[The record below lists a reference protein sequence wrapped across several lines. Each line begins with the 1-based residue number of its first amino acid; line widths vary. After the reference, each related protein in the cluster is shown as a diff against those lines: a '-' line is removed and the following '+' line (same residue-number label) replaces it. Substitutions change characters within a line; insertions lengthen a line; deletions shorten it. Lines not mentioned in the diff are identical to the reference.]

1 MTPKQEMI
9 CRQLVLRA
17 VVWDAEDLD
26 KNERK
31 KLEEEIQAFRI
42 RRIQV
47 KRRQNAA
54 QQPHS
59 VYNGIQ
65 KALRKAGISEKTALL
80 VTGDA
85 ALAQYVYDCGNK
97 KDSDGN
103 SRRRQNAGMGV
114 VFYEKSGSRAAAA
127 ADMVV
132 LGFEEIGV
140 QFLDRVQK
148 RRNRLPWIILYT
160 KRTYVREI
168 TVQDLDALYALYEE
182 EGITDYTEPLFERE
196 KEELYT
202 ESYIDHRYYY
212 YGYGMW
218 VVCDTKTGALI
229 GRAGIEHREVEG
241 EVCMELGYVI
251 GTAYQRQGYATEVC
265 ASIVAYAKEELEIEQ
280 LHCFIHPN
288 NKGSLRVA
296 QKLGFTQC
304 QSKEHRQGE
313 LWHFSME
320 L

>member
-114 VFYEKSGSRAAAA
+114 VFYEKSGRHGCA
-127 ADMVV
+127 
-132 LGFEEIGV
+132 
-140 QFLDRVQK
+140 
-148 RRNRLPWIILYT
+148 RL
-160 KRTYVREI
+160 
-168 TVQDLDALYALYEE
+168 
-182 EGITDYTEPLFERE
+182 
-196 KEELYT
+196 
-202 ESYIDHRYYY
+202 
-212 YGYGMW
+212 
-218 VVCDTKTGALI
+218 
-229 GRAGIEHREVEG
+229 
-241 EVCMELGYVI
+241 
-251 GTAYQRQGYATEVC
+251 
-265 ASIVAYAKEELEIEQ
+265 
-280 LHCFIHPN
+280 
-288 NKGSLRVA
+288 
-296 QKLGFTQC
+296 
-304 QSKEHRQGE
+304 
-313 LWHFSME
+313 
-320 L
+320 

>member
-65 KALRKAGISEKTALL
+65 KALREAGISEKTALL

-160 KRTYVREI
+160 SGRMYARLRCRIWTHCMHCMRGRGLRIIQSLCLSGKKKNRIQKAILTTSIII
-168 TVQDLDALYALYEE
+168 TAMAC
-182 EGITDYTEPLFERE
+182 G
-196 KEELYT
+196 
-202 ESYIDHRYYY
+202 SS
-212 YGYGMW
+212 
-218 VVCDTKTGALI
+218 
-229 GRAGIEHREVEG
+229 
-241 EVCMELGYVI
+241 
-251 GTAYQRQGYATEVC
+251 ATE
-265 ASIVAYAKEELEIEQ
+265 
-280 LHCFIHPN
+280 
-288 NKGSLRVA
+288 
-296 QKLGFTQC
+296 
-304 QSKEHRQGE
+304 RQE
-313 LWHFSME
+313 R
-320 L
+320 